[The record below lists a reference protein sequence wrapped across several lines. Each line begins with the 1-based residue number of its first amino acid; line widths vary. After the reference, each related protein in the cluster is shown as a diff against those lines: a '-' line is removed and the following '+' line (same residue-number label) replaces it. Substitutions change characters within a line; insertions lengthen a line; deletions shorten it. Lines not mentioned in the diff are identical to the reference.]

1 MDIGTY
7 LSAANRQLD
16 GCDQYGGNGT
26 SYLSNS
32 SPAGDTLLDDSAV
45 DTLYGEGDQDWLI
58 GSLQD
63 VMPDLDSLNERRDI
77 P

>member
-1 MDIGTY
+1 MGVT
-7 LSAANRQLD
+7 NT
-16 GCDQYGGNGT
+16 GVNGT
-26 SYLSNS
+26 SYLSNG

-63 VMPDLDSLNERRDI
+63 VMTDLDPLNERRDV